1 MNQPQME
8 GVFPGTE
15 SVNEGVFPGI
25 EFAKEGVFPCIPE
38 LFTQREKA
46 AKQPEK
52 KQRSAPALFRSG
64 TSDGRYN
71 SVQNADA
78 GGITARPD
86 LWVTLEKRQPV
97 R

>member
-1 MNQPQME
+1 ME

-15 SVNEGVFPGI
+15 SVKEGDFPGI

-52 KQRSAPALFRSG
+52 KKEALRHYSGVARLMADIIAFRM
-64 TSDGRYN
+64 
-71 SVQNADA
+71 
-78 GGITARPD
+78 
-86 LWVTLEKRQPV
+86 LMPV
-97 R
+97 E

>member
-1 MNQPQME
+1 ME

-15 SVNEGVFPGI
+15 SVKEGVFPGI

-52 KQRSAPALFRSG
+52 KQRSAPAFPE
-64 TSDGRYN
+64 
-71 SVQNADA
+71 
-78 GGITARPD
+78 PD
-86 LWVTLEKRQPV
+86 EHRLTQIY
-97 R
+97 